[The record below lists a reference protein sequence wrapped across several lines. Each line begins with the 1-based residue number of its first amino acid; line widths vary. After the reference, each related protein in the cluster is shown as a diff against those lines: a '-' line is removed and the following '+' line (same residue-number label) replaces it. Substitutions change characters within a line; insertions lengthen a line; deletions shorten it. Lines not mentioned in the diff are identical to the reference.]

1 MGGADKGKSKSA
13 HDLARD
19 PKLGGLDEHQARDQ
33 LGLEEDESSEDEDD
47 EDAEELKKQN
57 AQAKLDS
64 VKNKLV
70 KRKAEREL
78 MDIRTKVKKTDA
90 VEEFIKKEQSKAEN
104 EEDFEGDYECPII
117 KDKARKKMSIQKE
130 LKALTKEL
138 RPKKKKERVEEME
151 EEEKEE
157 EKEDSKEKNDVLDS
171 YHKEKKRYAEVKAAR
186 PIPKQK
192 ASREEQTLALL
203 AKFKQKLSG
212 IKYGEDEEEK
222 EEGKETKKDDEE
234 KTEEDEEIVGDDW
247 MKNTLVFENDA
258 PVLAKDASSKDD
270 DWFDIYDPRNPI
282 NKRRRENDA
291 QDGRKRE
298 KDRMRRVI

>member
-1 MGGADKGKSKSA
+1 MG
-13 HDLARD
+13 
-19 PKLGGLDEHQARDQ
+19 
-33 LGLEEDESSEDEDD
+33 
-47 EDAEELKKQN
+47 
-57 AQAKLDS
+57 
-64 VKNKLV
+64 
-70 KRKAEREL
+70 
-78 MDIRTKVKKTDA
+78 
-90 VEEFIKKEQSKAEN
+90 
-104 EEDFEGDYECPII
+104 
-117 KDKARKKMSIQKE
+117 
-130 LKALTKEL
+130 
-138 RPKKKKERVEEME
+138 
-151 EEEKEE
+151 EEKEE
-157 EKEDSKEKNDVLDS
+157 EEVESKEKNDVLDS
-171 YHKEKKRYAEVKAAR
+171 YH
-186 PIPKQK
+186 KQK

-212 IKYGEDEEEK
+212 IKYGDDEEEK

>member
-1 MGGADKGKSKSA
+1 MG
-13 HDLARD
+13 
-19 PKLGGLDEHQARDQ
+19 
-33 LGLEEDESSEDEDD
+33 
-47 EDAEELKKQN
+47 
-57 AQAKLDS
+57 
-64 VKNKLV
+64 
-70 KRKAEREL
+70 
-78 MDIRTKVKKTDA
+78 
-90 VEEFIKKEQSKAEN
+90 EQSKAEN
-104 EEDFEGDYECPII
+104 EEDFEGDYECPIM
-117 KDKARKKMSIQKE
+117 KDKARTKMEIQKE

-138 RPKKKKERVEEME
+138 RPKKKEKMDELEE

-157 EKEDSKEKNDVLDS
+157 EKVEPKDKNDVLES
-171 YHKEKKRYAEVKAAR
+171 YHKEKKRYAEVKAAK

-212 IKYGEDEEEK
+212 IKYGDDHEEK
-222 EEGKETKKDDEE
+222 DKGTKETKKDDE
-234 KTEEDEEIVGDDW
+234 KTEDDEEIVGDDW

>member
-1 MGGADKGKSKSA
+1 MG
-13 HDLARD
+13 
-19 PKLGGLDEHQARDQ
+19 
-33 LGLEEDESSEDEDD
+33 
-47 EDAEELKKQN
+47 
-57 AQAKLDS
+57 
-64 VKNKLV
+64 
-70 KRKAEREL
+70 
-78 MDIRTKVKKTDA
+78 KTDA

-117 KDKARKKMSIQKE
+117 KDKARKKMEIQKE

-138 RPKKKKERVEEME
+138 RPKKKKERVEEEE
-151 EEEKEE
+151 EEEKQD
-157 EKEDSKEKNDVLDS
+157 EKVESKEKNDVLDS

-212 IKYGEDEEEK
+212 IKYGDDEEEK

>member
-1 MGGADKGKSKSA
+1 MV
-13 HDLARD
+13 
-19 PKLGGLDEHQARDQ
+19 ET
-33 LGLEEDESSEDEDD
+33 EED
-47 EDAEELKKQN
+47 K
-57 AQAKLDS
+57 
-64 VKNKLV
+64 
-70 KRKAEREL
+70 
-78 MDIRTKVKKTDA
+78 
-90 VEEFIKKEQSKAEN
+90 
-104 EEDFEGDYECPII
+104 
-117 KDKARKKMSIQKE
+117 
-130 LKALTKEL
+130 
-138 RPKKKKERVEEME
+138 
-151 EEEKEE
+151 KEE
-157 EKEDSKEKNDVLDS
+157 EKVETKEKNDVLES

-222 EEGKETKKDDEE
+222 DDAKETKKDDE

-282 NKRRRENDA
+282 NKRRREQDA

>member
-1 MGGADKGKSKSA
+1 MTGTADFSFVVY
-13 HDLARD
+13 
-19 PKLGGLDEHQARDQ
+19 Q
-33 LGLEEDESSEDEDD
+33 
-47 EDAEELKKQN
+47 
-57 AQAKLDS
+57 
-64 VKNKLV
+64 
-70 KRKAEREL
+70 
-78 MDIRTKVKKTDA
+78 
-90 VEEFIKKEQSKAEN
+90 
-104 EEDFEGDYECPII
+104 
-117 KDKARKKMSIQKE
+117 
-130 LKALTKEL
+130 
-138 RPKKKKERVEEME
+138 
-151 EEEKEE
+151 
-157 EKEDSKEKNDVLDS
+157 
-171 YHKEKKRYAEVKAAR
+171 
-186 PIPKQK
+186 

-222 EEGKETKKDDEE
+222 DDAKETKKDDE

-298 KDRMRRVI
+298 KNRMRRVI

>member
-1 MGGADKGKSKSA
+1 
-13 HDLARD
+13 
-19 PKLGGLDEHQARDQ
+19 
-33 LGLEEDESSEDEDD
+33 
-47 EDAEELKKQN
+47 
-57 AQAKLDS
+57 
-64 VKNKLV
+64 
-70 KRKAEREL
+70 
-78 MDIRTKVKKTDA
+78 VKKTNA

-104 EEDFEGDYECPII
+104 EEDFEGDYECPIL
-117 KDKARKKMSIQKE
+117 KDKARKKLEIQKE

-138 RPKKKKERVEEME
+138 RPKKKKERMEEM

-157 EKEDSKEKNDVLDS
+157 EEEKGEPKEMNDVLES
-171 YHKEKKRYAEVKAAR
+171 YHKEKKRYAEVKAAK

-222 EEGKETKKDDEE
+222 DAAKETKKDDND
-234 KTEEDEEIVGDDW
+234 KTEEDKEKEDEEIVGDDW
-247 MKNTLVFENDA
+247 MKNTLVFEDNA

-291 QDGRKRE
+291 QDGAKRE

>member
-1 MGGADKGKSKSA
+1 MV
-13 HDLARD
+13 
-19 PKLGGLDEHQARDQ
+19 ET
-33 LGLEEDESSEDEDD
+33 EEDKKEDE
-47 EDAEELKKQN
+47 E
-57 AQAKLDS
+57 
-64 VKNKLV
+64 
-70 KRKAEREL
+70 
-78 MDIRTKVKKTDA
+78 
-90 VEEFIKKEQSKAEN
+90 VE
-104 EEDFEGDYECPII
+104 
-117 KDKARKKMSIQKE
+117 
-130 LKALTKEL
+130 T
-138 RPKKKKERVEEME
+138 
-151 EEEKEE
+151 
-157 EKEDSKEKNDVLDS
+157 KEKNDVLES
-171 YHKEKKRYAEVKAAR
+171 YHKEKKRYAEAKASK

-222 EEGKETKKDDEE
+222 DAAVKETKKDDE
-234 KTEEDEEIVGDDW
+234 KTEEEDKEIVGDDW

-298 KDRMRRVI
+298 KDRMR

>member
-1 MGGADKGKSKSA
+1 MTGTADLSFVVY
-13 HDLARD
+13 
-19 PKLGGLDEHQARDQ
+19 Q
-33 LGLEEDESSEDEDD
+33 
-47 EDAEELKKQN
+47 
-57 AQAKLDS
+57 
-64 VKNKLV
+64 
-70 KRKAEREL
+70 
-78 MDIRTKVKKTDA
+78 
-90 VEEFIKKEQSKAEN
+90 
-104 EEDFEGDYECPII
+104 
-117 KDKARKKMSIQKE
+117 
-130 LKALTKEL
+130 
-138 RPKKKKERVEEME
+138 
-151 EEEKEE
+151 
-157 EKEDSKEKNDVLDS
+157 
-171 YHKEKKRYAEVKAAR
+171 
-186 PIPKQK
+186 

-212 IKYGEDEEEK
+212 IKYGEDEDEK
-222 EEGKETKKDDEE
+222 DEAKETKKDDE

>member
-1 MGGADKGKSKSA
+1 MG
-13 HDLARD
+13 
-19 PKLGGLDEHQARDQ
+19 
-33 LGLEEDESSEDEDD
+33 
-47 EDAEELKKQN
+47 
-57 AQAKLDS
+57 
-64 VKNKLV
+64 V

-117 KDKARKKMSIQKE
+117 KDKARKKMEIQKE

-151 EEEKEE
+151 EDEKEE
-157 EKEDSKEKNDVLDS
+157 EKVESKEKNDVLDS

-222 EEGKETKKDDEE
+222 EEGKENKKDEE

>member
-1 MGGADKGKSKSA
+1 MHIA
-13 HDLARD
+13 HPSQFLTLTVDLSFVVV
-19 PKLGGLDEHQARDQ
+19 Q
-33 LGLEEDESSEDEDD
+33 
-47 EDAEELKKQN
+47 
-57 AQAKLDS
+57 
-64 VKNKLV
+64 
-70 KRKAEREL
+70 
-78 MDIRTKVKKTDA
+78 
-90 VEEFIKKEQSKAEN
+90 
-104 EEDFEGDYECPII
+104 
-117 KDKARKKMSIQKE
+117 
-130 LKALTKEL
+130 
-138 RPKKKKERVEEME
+138 
-151 EEEKEE
+151 
-157 EKEDSKEKNDVLDS
+157 
-171 YHKEKKRYAEVKAAR
+171 
-186 PIPKQK
+186 

-212 IKYGEDEEEK
+212 IKYGEDEDEK
-222 EEGKETKKDDEE
+222 DEAKETKKDDE

>member
-1 MGGADKGKSKSA
+1 MG
-13 HDLARD
+13 
-19 PKLGGLDEHQARDQ
+19 
-33 LGLEEDESSEDEDD
+33 
-47 EDAEELKKQN
+47 
-57 AQAKLDS
+57 
-64 VKNKLV
+64 V

-117 KDKARKKMSIQKE
+117 KDKARKKMEIQKE

-151 EEEKEE
+151 EDEKEE
-157 EKEDSKEKNDVLDS
+157 EKEESKEKNDVLDS

-212 IKYGEDEEEK
+212 IKYG
-222 EEGKETKKDDEE
+222 
-234 KTEEDEEIVGDDW
+234 EDEEIVGDDW

>member
-1 MGGADKGKSKSA
+1 MG
-13 HDLARD
+13 
-19 PKLGGLDEHQARDQ
+19 
-33 LGLEEDESSEDEDD
+33 
-47 EDAEELKKQN
+47 
-57 AQAKLDS
+57 
-64 VKNKLV
+64 
-70 KRKAEREL
+70 
-78 MDIRTKVKKTDA
+78 
-90 VEEFIKKEQSKAEN
+90 
-104 EEDFEGDYECPII
+104 
-117 KDKARKKMSIQKE
+117 
-130 LKALTKEL
+130 
-138 RPKKKKERVEEME
+138 
-151 EEEKEE
+151 EEKEE
-157 EKEDSKEKNDVLDS
+157 EKVESEEKNDVLDS

-222 EEGKETKKDDEE
+222 EEGKETKKDEEE